1 MPKIEYGIDEIKIAE
16 LKTELEQLKVE
27 RMNAFIEGNQSK
39 VEYCTSRMME
49 VTTELENMNGYLEN

>member
-27 RMNAFIEGNQSK
+27 RMNAFIEGNQSR
-39 VEYCTSRMME
+39 VEY
-49 VTTELENMNGYLEN
+49 